1 MIPRLPIAYSVLLIG
16 LAATALDARA
26 EFPAS
31 YYLACAERSPG
42 DRERL
47 LEAARRASDQATPVP
62 PRLTAATCA
71 TVAMDAVLNDPSP
84 ANVMRPGNLERAL
97 ERSYPRP

>member
-1 MIPRLPIAYSVLLIG
+1 MIPRLAFAYSVLLA
-16 LAATALDARA
+16 LTATAPDARA

-31 YYLACAERSPG
+31 YYVACAERSSG

-47 LEAARRASDQATPVP
+47 LEAARRASDQATPAP
-62 PRLTAATCA
+62 PRLTAGTCA
-71 TVAMDAVLNDPSP
+71 TVVMDAVLNDPSP
-84 ANVMRPGNLERAL
+84 ANVMRPDNVERAL